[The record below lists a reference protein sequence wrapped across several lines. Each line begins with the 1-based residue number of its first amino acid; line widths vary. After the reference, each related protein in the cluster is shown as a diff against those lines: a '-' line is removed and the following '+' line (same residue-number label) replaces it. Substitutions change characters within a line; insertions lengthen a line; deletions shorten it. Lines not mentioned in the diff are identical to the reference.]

1 MRKLF
6 RIGREVKSKGARVK
20 DLMEKGLKGQDL
32 DVRLQLIQSLIPLGL
47 ERVQEELEED
57 VCRLA

>member
-1 MRKLF
+1 
-6 RIGREVKSKGARVK
+6 
-20 DLMEKGLKGQDL
+20 MEKGLKGQDL